1 MGDGK
6 ASQMIKVTTLP
17 GAVAMNLRATLA
29 LSVVVLSVICFAQ
42 EPKNAEQPGR
52 VRSEIQ
58 TRAEALFDRARL
70 LSDIRAEKSPP
81 FRLQATFSLTR
92 KNLQTSHGTYT
103 EIWISDSQFR
113 RETVINDM

>member
-70 LSDIRAEKSPP
+70 LSDIRAEKSAISSAGNIFAYPQESP
-81 FRLQATFSLTR
+81 
-92 KNLQTSHGTYT
+92 NLPRHLHPDLDLRFAIPT
-103 EIWISDSQFR
+103 
-113 RETVINDM
+113 

>member
-1 MGDGK
+1 
-6 ASQMIKVTTLP
+6 MIKVTTLP

-58 TRAEALFDRARL
+58 TRAEALFE
-70 LSDIRAEKSPP
+70 SSPPP
-81 FRLQATFSLTR
+81 FRHSCR
-92 KNLQTSHGTYT
+92 KVTAISSAGNIFAYPQESPNLPRHLHRDLDLRFAIPT
-103 EIWISDSQFR
+103 
-113 RETVINDM
+113 